1 MPVLTCISATTG
13 LPSLFLRMS
22 GYQHT
27 SLEYCNSNLP
37 HHPSP
42 TTITDID
49 MLPTPLDS
57 TSSCSSTST
66 PVRKQR
72 PRARSRAESIT
83 ANSKDANIFFGV
95 TPPTTPQVMK
105 TPPTTPS
112 IRDVM
117 SLPTLNLDEVGPKDD
132 LVTAAE
138 PEAIIPSMPELK
150 VNSSKEKESLKASPT
165 SQSVPE
171 NINSGKV
178 DSRCQCNIM

>member
-1 MPVLTCISATTG
+1 
-13 LPSLFLRMS
+13 
-22 GYQHT
+22 
-27 SLEYCNSNLP
+27 
-37 HHPSP
+37 
-42 TTITDID
+42 

-66 PVRKQR
+66 PIRKQR

-117 SLPTLNLDEVGPKDD
+117 SLPTLNLDEVDPKDSMND
-132 LVTAAE
+132 PVTAAAE
-138 PEAIIPSMPELK
+138 PEVFVPSMPELK
-150 VNSSKEKESLKASPT
+150 VNTNEKESPT
-165 SQSVPE
+165 TQRVSE
-171 NINSGKV
+171 GINSGKV
-178 DSRCQCNIM
+178 ESRCQCTIM

>member
-1 MPVLTCISATTG
+1 
-13 LPSLFLRMS
+13 MS
-22 GYQHT
+22 G
-27 SLEYCNSNLP
+27 
-37 HHPSP
+37 SP
-42 TTITDID
+42 TTVADIN

-83 ANSKDANIFFGV
+83 ANSKDANNFFGV

-112 IRDVM
+112 IRDVI

-138 PEAIIPSMPELK
+138 PETFVPSMPELK
-150 VNSSKEKESLKASPT
+150 VNSLNEKESLKVSPT
-165 SQSVPE
+165 TQHSPKDV
-171 NINSGKV
+171 NSGKV

>member
-1 MPVLTCISATTG
+1 MTVLTCISANYRP
-13 LPSLFLRMS
+13 PSLFLRML
-22 GYQHT
+22 G
-27 SLEYCNSNLP
+27 
-37 HHPSP
+37 PSP
-42 TTITDID
+42 TTVATDID

-66 PVRKQR
+66 PVRRQR

-112 IRDVM
+112 IRDVIT
-117 SLPTLNLDEVGPKDD
+117 LPTLNLGEVDPKDSMND
-132 LVTAAE
+132 PVTAAE
-138 PEAIIPSMPELK
+138 PEAFIPSMPELK
-150 VNSSKEKESLKASPT
+150 VNSLNEKESFKASPT
-165 SQSVPE
+165 TQRVTE
-171 NINSGKV
+171 DINSAKV

>member
-1 MPVLTCISATTG
+1 
-13 LPSLFLRMS
+13 MS
-22 GYQHT
+22 G
-27 SLEYCNSNLP
+27 
-37 HHPSP
+37 SP
-42 TTITDID
+42 NTVADID

-83 ANSKDANIFFGV
+83 ANSKDANNFFFGV

-117 SLPTLNLDEVGPKDD
+117 SLPTLNLDEVGPKDSMND
-132 LVTAAE
+132 TVTAAAE
-138 PEAIIPSMPELK
+138 LEVFVPSMPELK

-171 NINSGKV
+171 NINSGKI